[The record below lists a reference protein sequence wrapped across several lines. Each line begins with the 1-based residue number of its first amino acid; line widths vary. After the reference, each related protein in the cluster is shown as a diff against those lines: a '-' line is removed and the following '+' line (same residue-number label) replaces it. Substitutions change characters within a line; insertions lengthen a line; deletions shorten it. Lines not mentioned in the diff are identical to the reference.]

1 MIATPRALCVIQ
13 ELGEVGEPFQTSH
26 NPRWQSVDLRDC
38 LKLDHIGA
46 CSHEGDGLESK
57 SSTAQEMPD
66 AAAKEAKWPTVVMG
80 GTLDRL
86 HEGHT
91 ALLTIAAARA
101 LQRVIIGLSSGQLL
115 AKKQHLQQL
124 QPYALRLQI
133 LDETLK
139 LCAVR
144 PIDVQIEPLY
154 DMYGPAGELRDLDC
168 IVVSQETAKG
178 GAMVNEYRKNKGLP
192 ELHIITGPLVQR
204 VELAPL
210 NTFVDMRTG
219 KQIFMHDGEL
229 KQSVAVQT
237 VGEKTSSTYFR
248 QQQSLRQMQR
258 MEKTKETWEM
268 VVGMYNRCFQQ
279 RGVEATSDT
288 ARDTMKDAMWQR
300 LLDLYNQP
308 HRHYHTFNH
317 IQELL
322 AAYEKCLPLLPLDL
336 AEKAIQ
342 DLLSRLVNPIAFM
355 IILFHDA
362 IYEPQRHDNEEASAA
377 LWQSFARDMS
387 WPEELSTVVHRAI
400 LRTKTH
406 TTNVAEE
413 EVEEIRRLVSMCRQT
428 NILPTN
434 VENHIAIQ
442 VLQQVLALAQDL
454 DMSILASPT
463 ELYIEYAYNI
473 FAEYRH
479 LGVERYVK
487 GRTSVLET
495 LLKSNI
501 FGSYLASLWERA
513 AQRNIRRELRSIQSW
528 VIHFNAEFRV
538 D

>member
-1 MIATPRALCVIQ
+1 M
-13 ELGEVGEPFQTSH
+13 
-26 NPRWQSVDLRDC
+26 
-38 LKLDHIGA
+38 
-46 CSHEGDGLESK
+46 
-57 SSTAQEMPD
+57 
-66 AAAKEAKWPTVVMG
+66 
-80 GTLDRL
+80 
-86 HEGHT
+86 
-91 ALLTIAAARA
+91 
-101 LQRVIIGLSSGQLL
+101 
-115 AKKQHLQQL
+115 
-124 QPYALRLQI
+124 
-133 LDETLK
+133 
-139 LCAVR
+139 
-144 PIDVQIEPLY
+144 
-154 DMYGPAGELRDLDC
+154 
-168 IVVSQETAKG
+168 VSQETAKG

-362 IYEPQRHDNEEASAA
+362 
-377 LWQSFARDMS
+377 
-387 WPEELSTVVHRAI
+387 
-400 LRTKTH
+400 
-406 TTNVAEE
+406 
-413 EVEEIRRLVSMCRQT
+413 VS
-428 NILPTN
+428 
-434 VENHIAIQ
+434 
-442 VLQQVLALAQDL
+442 
-454 DMSILASPT
+454 
-463 ELYIEYAYNI
+463 
-473 FAEYRH
+473 
-479 LGVERYVK
+479 
-487 GRTSVLET
+487 
-495 LLKSNI
+495 
-501 FGSYLASLWERA
+501 
-513 AQRNIRRELRSIQSW
+513 LRS
-528 VIHFNAEFRV
+528 
-538 D
+538 